1 MSVTR
6 RCNGICHNA
15 KGENCRCWCGGMFH
29 GAKGKDN
36 REAFKAEFGITV
48 ETEEELQNLESD
60 KLELEA
66 LKASIK

>member
-1 MSVTR
+1 
-6 RCNGICHNA
+6 
-15 KGENCRCWCGGMFH
+15 MFH

-36 REAFKAEFGITV
+36 REAFKAEFGIIV
-48 ETEEELQNLESD
+48 ETEEELHNLESD